1 MSWLKFP
8 TELIECFAD
17 ELTDSAKIVYSVM
30 LDRASEAGELHYK
43 QATIA
48 KACNKS
54 LRTVNS
60 AVKELEQI
68 GLIRTFR
75 TGRAS
80 YYKLVDLTANTKRK
94 SPECADSELLDV
106 RYWN

>member
-17 ELTDSAKIVYSVM
+17 ELTDSAKIVYAVM

-54 LRTVNS
+54 LRTVNG
-60 AVKELEQI
+60 AIKELEQI

-80 YYKLVDLTANTKRK
+80 FYKLVDLTASTKKQAQRVR
-94 SPECADSELLDV
+94 ASELV
-106 RYWN
+106 

>member
-8 TELIECFAD
+8 TELIGCFSE
-17 ELTDSAKIVYSVM
+17 ELSDSAKIVYAVM

-48 KACNKS
+48 KACSKS
-54 LRTVNS
+54 LRTINK
-60 AVKELEQI
+60 AVRELEDV
-68 GLIRTFR
+68 GLVRTFR

-80 YYKLVDLTANTKRK
+80 FYKLVDLTASTKRK
-94 SPECADSELLDV
+94 SPERAGSELNDV
-106 RYWN
+106 GI